1 MLHLRSLNEVNR
13 PCPELPNADIVP
25 ASLFILRSRCMEA
38 IVARTSHSRLFA
50 MLLRSAP
57 LLLIVVVSLAGCQ
70 GKTLID
76 DNPVFVEAPPR
87 RSLTNKS
94 TVAEFVDEKS
104 ESQIKAVS
112 FSGSPETKLVG
123 NTVVAEVNGRPIFVD
138 DLIGSLRLAIE
149 AEESL
154 SDEQRQ
160 QILEKQIRGR
170 LDKYIE
176 QEIVVQ
182 ALRRKIPEDRQQ
194 VIEESLEEPFGE
206 VIANIKKD
214 RNITTDKEL
223 DLVLSSEGL
232 SVDLL
237 RESFFRIQ
245 MVNGYLST
253 IVEAPETVSRVE
265 MLAYYQDHRDDF
277 TTKERIRWQEIVV
290 LFASNDGRDGAETK
304 MTEVVKQLQADADF
318 AQLAVKYSDA
328 LSAEKRG
335 DMGWLERGSL
345 TDKELEEQ
353 LFSLPSSGM
362 TKVYVRED
370 RFEVYRVVDHQ
381 AARVAP
387 FQEKQ
392 KEIEQRLRAE
402 NARVSRQ
409 NAMQDLRA
417 KASVVTMFDEEP
429 KG

>member
-1 MLHLRSLNEVNR
+1 M
-13 PCPELPNADIVP
+13 
-25 ASLFILRSRCMEA
+25 
-38 IVARTSHSRLFA
+38 ARTSHSRLFA
-50 MLLRSAP
+50 SLSRSAP
-57 LLLIVVVSLAGCQ
+57 LLILVVLSLTGCQ
-70 GKTLID
+70 GKALVD

-94 TVAEFVDEKS
+94 TVVDSDGEKS
-104 ESQIKAVS
+104 ESQIKPVS
-112 FSGSPETKLVG
+112 FTGSSVAKLAG

-160 QILEKQIRGR
+160 EILEKQVKGR

-182 ALRRKIPEDRQQ
+182 ALKRKIPEDRQQ
-194 VIEESLEEPFGE
+194 VIEESLKEPFAE

-214 RNITTDKEL
+214 RSITTDEEL
-223 DLVLSSEGL
+223 NLVLSTEGL

-253 IVEAPETVSRVE
+253 ISEAPDTISRVE
-265 MLAYYQDHRDDF
+265 MLAYYKDHRDDF
-277 TTKERIRWQEIVV
+277 TTKERIRWQELVV
-290 LFASNDGRDGAETK
+290 LFDSNDGREGAEAR
-304 MTEVVKQLQADADF
+304 MTEVVKQLQKDADF
-318 AQLAVKYSDA
+318 AELAMTHSNA

-345 TDKELEEQ
+345 ADKELEEQ

-362 TKVYVRED
+362 TKVFVRED
-370 RFEVYRVVDHQ
+370 RFEIYRVVDHQ
-381 AARVAP
+381 EARTTP

-402 NARVSRQ
+402 KARVSRQ
-409 NAMQDLRA
+409 KVMQDLRA
-417 KASVVTMFDEEP
+417 RASVVTMFDAES

>member
-1 MLHLRSLNEVNR
+1 MARIPLSLR
-13 PCPELPNADIVP
+13 
-25 ASLFILRSRCMEA
+25 
-38 IVARTSHSRLFA
+38 FA
-50 MLLRSAP
+50 TLSRSAP
-57 LLLIVVVSLAGCQ
+57 LLVVVLLAGCQ
-70 GKTLID
+70 GKTLVD

-94 TVAEFVDEKS
+94 TVVDFDGKKS
-104 ESQIKAVS
+104 ESQIQAVS
-112 FSGSPETKLVG
+112 FTGSPEAKLAG

-154 SDEQRQ
+154 SDKQRQ
-160 QILEKQIRGR
+160 EILEKQIRGR
-170 LDKYIE
+170 LDKYVE

-182 ALRRKIPEDRQQ
+182 ALKRTIPEDRQQ
-194 VIEESLEEPFGE
+194 VIEESLAEPFGE

-214 RNITTDKEL
+214 RNITTDEEL
-223 DLVLSSEGL
+223 NLVLSTEGL

-253 IVEAPETVSRVE
+253 IAETPDTISRVE
-265 MLAYYQDHRDDF
+265 MLAYYQDHRNEF

-290 LFASNDGRDGAETK
+290 LFNSHDGRKGAEAT
-304 MTEVVKQLQADADF
+304 MTEVVKKLQQAADF
-318 AQLAVKYSDA
+318 AELAMKHSDA

-345 TDKELEEQ
+345 SDKGLEEQ

-362 TKVYVRED
+362 TKVYVRDD

-381 AARVAP
+381 AARTAP
-387 FQEKQ
+387 FQEMQ

-402 NARVSRQ
+402 NARASRLKV
-409 NAMQDLRA
+409 MQDLRA
-417 KASVVTMFDEEP
+417 KASVVTMFDEAP

>member
-1 MLHLRSLNEVNR
+1 MQLRS
-13 PCPELPNADIVP
+13 
-25 ASLFILRSRCMEA
+25 
-38 IVARTSHSRLFA
+38 T
-50 MLLRSAP
+50 P
-57 LLLIVVVSLAGCQ
+57 LLLVVVVSLAGCQ
-70 GKTLID
+70 GKTLVD

-94 TVAEFVDEKS
+94 TVADSDGDKS
-104 ESQIKAVS
+104 DSQIKSVS
-112 FSGSPETKLVG
+112 FTGSPEVKFAG

-160 QILEKQIRGR
+160 QILEKQVKGR
-170 LDKYIE
+170 LDKFIE

-182 ALRRKIPEDRQQ
+182 ALKRKIPKDRQQ
-194 VIEESLEEPFGE
+194 VIEESLKEPFGE

-214 RNITTDKEL
+214 RNITTDEEL
-223 DLVLSSEGL
+223 NLVLSTEGL

-253 IVEAPETVSRVE
+253 IAETPDIISRVE
-265 MLAYYQDHRDDF
+265 MLAYYNDHRDDF
-277 TTKERIRWQEIVV
+277 TTKERIRWQELVV
-290 LFASNDGRDGAETK
+290 LFASNDGRKGAETK
-304 MTEVVKQLQADADF
+304 MTQVVKRLQKEADF
-318 AQLAVKYSDA
+318 AELAMTHSDA

-345 TDKELEEQ
+345 SDKDLEEQ
-353 LFSLPSSGM
+353 LFSLPSGEM
-362 TKVYVRED
+362 TKVFVRDD
-370 RFEVYRVVDHQ
+370 RFEVYRVADHQ
-381 AARVAP
+381 AARTAP

-402 NARVSRQ
+402 YARASRQ
-409 NAMQDLRA
+409 KVMQDLRA
-417 KASVVTMFDEEP
+417 RASVVTMFDEEP

>member
-1 MLHLRSLNEVNR
+1 M
-13 PCPELPNADIVP
+13 
-25 ASLFILRSRCMEA
+25 
-38 IVARTSHSRLFA
+38 ARTSHSRLFA

>member
-1 MLHLRSLNEVNR
+1 MARISL
-13 PCPELPNADIVP
+13 
-25 ASLFILRSRCMEA
+25 SR
-38 IVARTSHSRLFA
+38 RFA
-50 MLLRSAP
+50 TQSRSAP
-57 LLLIVVVSLAGCQ
+57 LLLLLIVVVSLAGCQ
-70 GKTLID
+70 GKTLVD

-94 TVAEFVDEKS
+94 TVAESVGEKG
-104 ESQIKAVS
+104 ESQIQAVS
-112 FSGSPETKLVG
+112 FSDSPETKLAG

-160 QILEKQIRGR
+160 QILEKQVRGR
-170 LDKYIE
+170 LDKYVE

-182 ALRRKIPEDRQQ
+182 SLKRKIPEDRQQ

-214 RNITTDKEL
+214 RNITTDEEL
-223 DLVLSSEGL
+223 DQILLAEGL

-253 IVEAPETVSRVE
+253 IVEAPSTISRVE

-277 TTKERIRWQEIVV
+277 TTKERVRWQELVV
-290 LFASNDGRDGAETK
+290 LFASNNGREGAETK
-304 MTEVVKQLQADADF
+304 MTEVVKLLQDDADF
-318 AQLAVKYSDA
+318 AELAVEYSDA

-345 TDKELEEQ
+345 SDKDLEGQ
-353 LFSLPSSGM
+353 LFSLPSGGM
-362 TKVYVRED
+362 TKVLVRDD
-370 RFEVYRVVDHQ
+370 RFEVCRVVDHQ
-381 AARVAP
+381 AARTAP

-402 NARVSRQ
+402 NARASRQ
-409 NAMQDLRA
+409 KAMQDLRA
-417 KASVVTMFDEEP
+417 NASVVTMFDEEP
-429 KG
+429 EG